1 MINIPYGALT
11 SLMSR
16 DQGQRT
22 VINVFRMFMAQ
33 FGSLIINA
41 STLPLVNKMGG
52 SSHQKSW
59 IIVSA
64 IYAVVA
70 AILFLVCFKNT
81 KERVTVS
88 SEQKEGVN
96 FVQSLKLIFK
106 NSQWLLLCG
115 IWITMCLGMGAS
127 GAVGTYYAKY
137 ILMNENMAGFISSV
151 SIIPVLILMPFC
163 VPLSLKYGKR
173 NVALA
178 GTFFSIAGQ
187 ILMVI
192 NPTNG
197 TWLLVCS
204 LIKGVGSAT
213 LTGTIFA
220 MVADTI
226 EYGEWKTGTRVEGM
240 LYSTTTFGAKVGS
253 GLASAVALW
262 IISAAG
268 YDGLAATQTA
278 SALSA
283 IKTLYLWVPIPFYAI
298 MILFYVFYKLDKIY
312 PQVMEELKA
321 REAAKE
327 KY

>member
-1 MINIPYGALT
+1 M
-11 SLMSR
+11 
-16 DQGQRT
+16 
-22 VINVFRMFMAQ
+22 
-33 FGSLIINA
+33 
-41 STLPLVNKMGG
+41 
-52 SSHQKSW
+52 
-59 IIVSA
+59 
-64 IYAVVA
+64 
-70 AILFLVCFKNT
+70 
-81 KERVTVS
+81 
-88 SEQKEGVN
+88 
-96 FVQSLKLIFK
+96 
-106 NSQWLLLCG
+106 
-115 IWITMCLGMGAS
+115 LGMGAS

-151 SIIPVLILMPFC
+151 SIIPVLVLMPFC

-173 NVALA
+173 NVALV
-178 GTFFSIAGQ
+178 GTFFSLAGQ
-187 ILMVI
+187 LLMVI
-192 NPTNG
+192 NPTNA

-226 EYGEWKTGTRVEGM
+226 EYGEWKNGTRVEGM

-253 GLASAVALW
+253 GFASAVALW
-262 IISAAG
+262 VISAAG

-283 IKTLYLWVPIPFYAI
+283 IKALYLWVPIPFYAI

-327 KY
+327 KH